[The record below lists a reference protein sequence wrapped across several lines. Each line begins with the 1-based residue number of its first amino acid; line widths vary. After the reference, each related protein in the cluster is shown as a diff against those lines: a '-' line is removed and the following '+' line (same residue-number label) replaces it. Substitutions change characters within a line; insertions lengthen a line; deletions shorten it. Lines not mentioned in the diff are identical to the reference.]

1 MQLLSF
7 VHPSNFEY
15 DLLHFTVSNIIH
27 RHWINRYVLDQKYK
41 TIVRVMIFLTR
52 SGYLS
57 INEIKEILIGRKKIK
72 THSLSA
78 RLEFKEK
85 LDCNCRLSIKHLNI
99 Y

>member
-41 TIVRVMIFLTR
+41 AIVQVMIFLTR

-57 INEIKEILIGRKKIK
+57 INEIKEILISRKKMETRSI
-72 THSLSA
+72 SA

-85 LDCNCRLSIKHLNI
+85 LDSNCTLSIKHLNI
-99 Y
+99 W

>member
-1 MQLLSF
+1 MYLLRF
-7 VHPSNFEY
+7 VHLSNFEY

-41 TIVRVMIFLTR
+41 AIVQVMIFLTR

-57 INEIKEILIGRKKIK
+57 INEIKEILIGRKKMETRSI
-72 THSLSA
+72 SA

-85 LDCNCRLSIKHLNI
+85 LDSNCRLSIKHLNI

>member
-15 DLLHFTVSNIIH
+15 GLLHFTVSNIIH

-57 INEIKEILIGRKKIK
+57 INEIKEIFIDRKKIQ
-72 THSLSA
+72 THFISA
-78 RLEFKEK
+78 RLEFKEISK
-85 LDCNCRLSIKHLNI
+85 KNLDSNCRLSI
-99 Y
+99 

>member
-41 TIVRVMIFLTR
+41 TIVRVMIFLIR

-78 RLEFKEK
+78 RLEFQEK